1 MAIFR
6 LNEQTQLS
14 IFVLYRDSRFAAPS
28 ILCLYKK
35 KGSQKEKAQT
45 KIMFV
50 IVDKI
55 SVNVFFYLAYNLI

>member
-35 KGSQKEKAQT
+35 GSQKEKAQT